1 MSKKDLPVNVF
12 FRSLRTDTSIVAI
25 HCDARAS
32 TETRLVQRSGS
43 STINH
48 RDETS
53 QQTVRRLIATRE
65 RKFQALPAE
74 TFELSHRA
82 AYRSLQKKN
91 N

>member
-1 MSKKDLPVNVF
+1 M
-12 FRSLRTDTSIVAI
+12 SIVAI
-25 HCDARAS
+25 HCDFRAS
-32 TETRLVQRSGS
+32 TKACLVQRNGS
-43 STINH
+43 STIKH

-53 QQTVRRLIATRE
+53 QQTVPQLIATRE
-65 RKFQALPAE
+65 HKFQALLAE